1 MLASTAKTRTARLS
15 WQVGKS
21 LVMPG
26 KALLLS
32 QSLPCPFPAA
42 QASLA
47 LPPRERITVGAL
59 ALAYANLRL
68 PYKNSMLARA
78 VKNKN
83 KGQRER
89 GKKSQQRVRG
99 KMRG

>member
-59 ALAYANLRL
+59 ALAYANLRQ
-68 PYKNSMLARA
+68 PYTSRRRIGVGAQADSASARCA
-78 VKNKN
+78 
-83 KGQRER
+83 RR
-89 GKKSQQRVRG
+89 
-99 KMRG
+99 